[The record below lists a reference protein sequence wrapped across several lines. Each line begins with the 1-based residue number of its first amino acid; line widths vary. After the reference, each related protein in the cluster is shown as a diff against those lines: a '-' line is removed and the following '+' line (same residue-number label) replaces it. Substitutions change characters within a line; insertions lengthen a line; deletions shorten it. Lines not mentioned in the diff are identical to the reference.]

1 MGTVMSKP
9 RKSSGQERPEAVKTL
24 AERHGITKVDEE
36 YEDGE
41 TLLSR
46 AAACESC
53 LDLLQLLIAAGADVN
68 HTATTE

>member
-1 MGTVMSKP
+1 MVNVMGKY
-9 RKSSGQERPEAVKTL
+9 RKTCELQRQEAVKTL

-46 AAACESC
+46 AA
-53 LDLLQLLIAAGADVN
+53 G
-68 HTATTE
+68 